1 LEKNLREKS
10 GWWVKYNVS
19 PYSYDKLEDEPL
31 NKKFEELSWYKAW
44 GTPNTKTPG
53 PKEFVH
59 GTSKRLYVLN
69 AFLKK
74 TGYEDIIHIENDVMV
89 YESLDFVV
97 KKAREVY
104 DRFAATIVGPDYMA
118 CSFCYIPQP
127 EHLNDVCEFMIPF
140 LEMGDAEIKR
150 RHPGVEMTHEM
161 TLLRLKDDIYYFPS
175 LPTDDYAAEFDY
187 FLFDPAGW
195 GQYVGGTNT
204 TVHGPGYAGSHH
216 YIGKKILDGTYK
228 AEMKWLL
235 GDNVPIVVDQKTGE
249 KFPLVNLH
257 IHCKDLERFLSS

>member
-1 LEKNLREKS
+1 MTIVLTHVGPSPIPDYTEYCLKQLRIYNRHIPIFFLSLEKNLREKS
-10 GWWVKYNVS
+10 DWWVKYNVS

-118 CSFCYIPQP
+118 CSFCR
-127 EHLNDVCEFMIPF
+127 NDTRN
-140 LEMGDAEIKR
+140 DA
-150 RHPGVEMTHEM
+150 VAT
-161 TLLRLKDDIYYFPS
+161 
-175 LPTDDYAAEFDY
+175 
-187 FLFDPAGW
+187 
-195 GQYVGGTNT
+195 
-204 TVHGPGYAGSHH
+204 
-216 YIGKKILDGTYK
+216 
-228 AEMKWLL
+228 
-235 GDNVPIVVDQKTGE
+235 
-249 KFPLVNLH
+249 
-257 IHCKDLERFLSS
+257 